1 MTFSKTLSPRK
12 NGFVSLAM
20 SLRAW
25 IGVLARPP
33 RTALPVSLVRQHA
46 LWLVIAVVLIGASMI
61 LLDQPTINAV
71 ATFPVWVNR
80 GFKRLTDF
88 GRSSWFLV
96 PLGSCIVALAASS
109 PFMDRI
115 GRLVSARVATRLSF
129 LFAAIAL
136 PDLFVTIAKHLIG
149 RRRPSSLG
157 PFVYDPFTWSPAF
170 ASLPSAHAAT
180 ACSVA
185 VAFGAIFPQIR
196 LLLWTYAFLIMASR
210 IVISAH
216 YPSDVM
222 AGAFVGVFGAL
233 FVRNWFAERRL
244 GLYVESGG
252 RVRAL
257 PRPSFARLRRIAIS
271 AIRWNSNSRNRRQNV
286 A

>member
-1 MTFSKTLSPRK
+1 MTSSETLSSLK
-12 NGFVSLAM
+12 DGFVILAI

-25 IGVLARPP
+25 ISVLTRPP
-33 RTALPVSLVRQHA
+33 RSPLPGSFLRRHA
-46 LWLVIAVVLIGASMI
+46 LWLVIAVIVMGASMV
-61 LLDQPTINAV
+61 LLDQRTTSAV
-71 ATFPVWVNR
+71 SRLPAWVTLA
-80 GFKRLTDF
+80 FKWLTDF
-88 GRSSWFLV
+88 GRSSWFLL
-96 PLGSCIVALAASS
+96 PLGFCILALALSS

-115 GRLVSARVATRLSF
+115 GRRVSAIVATRLSF

-136 PDLFVTIAKHLIG
+136 PDIFVTVAKHLIG

-157 PFVYDPFTWSPAF
+157 PFVYDPFSWSPAF

-185 VAFGAIFPQIR
+185 VAFGALFPQIR
-196 LLLWTYAFLIMASR
+196 FLLWTYALLIMASR

-257 PRPSFARLRRIAIS
+257 PGPSFARLRRITIS
-271 AIRWNSNSRNRRQNV
+271 GESRTISDRR
-286 A
+286 

>member
-1 MTFSKTLSPRK
+1 
-12 NGFVSLAM
+12 
-20 SLRAW
+20 
-25 IGVLARPP
+25 
-33 RTALPVSLVRQHA
+33 
-46 LWLVIAVVLIGASMI
+46 LWLVIAVIVMGASMV
-61 LLDQPTINAV
+61 LLDQRTVSAV
-71 ATFPVWVNR
+71 ARLPAWVALA
-80 GFKRLTDF
+80 FKWLTDF
-88 GRSSWFLV
+88 GRSSWFLL
-96 PLGSCIVALAASS
+96 PLGFCILALALSS

-115 GRLVSARVATRLSF
+115 GRRVSAIVATRLSF

-136 PDLFVTIAKHLIG
+136 PDVFVTVEKHLIG

-157 PFVYDPFTWSPAF
+157 PFAYDPFSWSPAF

-185 VAFGAIFPQIR
+185 VAFGALFPQIR
-196 LLLWTYAFLIMASR
+196 FHLWTYALLIMASR

-233 FVRNWFAERRL
+233 FVQNWFAERRL

-257 PRPSFARLRRIAIS
+257 PGPSFARLKRIKILGEP
-271 AIRWNSNSRNRRQNV
+271 RTTFNRR
-286 A
+286 

>member
-1 MTFSKTLSPRK
+1 MTSSETLSSPK
-12 NGFVSLAM
+12 NGFVILAM

-25 IGVLARPP
+25 ISVLARPP
-33 RTALPVSLVRQHA
+33 RCALPGSFLRRHA
-46 LWLVIAVVLIGASMI
+46 LWLVIAVIVMGASMV
-61 LLDQPTINAV
+61 LLDQRTISAV
-71 ATFPVWVNR
+71 ARLPAWVTLA
-80 GFKRLTDF
+80 FKWLTDF
-88 GRSSWFLV
+88 GRSSWFLL
-96 PLGSCIVALAASS
+96 PLGFCILALALSS

-115 GRLVSARVATRLSF
+115 GRRVSAILATRLSF

-136 PDLFVTIAKHLIG
+136 PDVFVTVAKHLIG

-157 PFVYDPFTWSPAF
+157 PFVYDPFSWSPAF

-185 VAFGAIFPQIR
+185 VAFGALFPQIR
-196 LLLWTYAFLIMASR
+196 FLLWTYALLIMASR

-257 PRPSFARLRRIAIS
+257 PGPSFARLWS
-271 AIRWNSNSRNRRQNV
+271 TTLLSGRRQRADGAQSWN
-286 A
+286 